1 MRTYREGQKRHPS
14 SPRRALGALRTLD
27 FFSSSPPAQQQ
38 RYIPLLQDEAQSTK
52 YAARPTDAP
61 LPGFLASHHQRMMTQ
76 QRHQDARSPL
86 PLRRAKPD
94 GIGRS
99 SGRHTT
105 LSFTCG
111 HLRPAQQVLLLLQT
125 LLLRPRTS
133 EAQTRLGCK
142 LIIPPATRVCS
153 RSSERFSFSPSARRS
168 PPSPPLPPAPTQIAA
183 GMSRWGTSTCKGKS
197 VWER

>member
-1 MRTYREGQKRHPS
+1 MMTREKPRSTTTMRTYREGQKRHPS

-86 PLRRAKPD
+86 PLRRAKPPLCN
-94 GIGRS
+94 GRRDREKQWPAHHS
-99 SGRHTT
+99 FLYLWAPTSGAA
-105 LSFTCG
+105 S
-111 HLRPAQQVLLLLQT
+111 
-125 LLLRPRTS
+125 
-133 EAQTRLGCK
+133 
-142 LIIPPATRVCS
+142 PP
-153 RSSERFSFSPSARRS
+153 PSAN
-168 PPSPPLPPAPTQIAA
+168 PSPPPKDERGTDS
-183 GMSRWGTSTCKGKS
+183 SRLQAHYSPSDESLQQKQ
-197 VWER
+197 